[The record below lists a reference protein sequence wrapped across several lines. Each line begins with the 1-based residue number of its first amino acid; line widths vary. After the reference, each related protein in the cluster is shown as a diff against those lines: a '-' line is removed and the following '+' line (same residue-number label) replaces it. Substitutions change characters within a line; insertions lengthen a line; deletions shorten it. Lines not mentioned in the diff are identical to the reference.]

1 MIKSI
6 IYITIMVFS
15 MTNLW
20 ANTKTIFSPDK
31 NIEVKINISSPLTY
45 EVLVK
50 GKQVLKPSPIAIK
63 INGVSFPGKNLSI
76 KKSKQYSVNKK
87 ITPVVAEKFKTFQ
100 DHYNELMIEFNGNY
114 TLIFRVYNDG
124 AAYRFK
130 TDLSDNIVVNSET
143 IRYNFPKDYEI
154 LFPKDKS
161 VFTHQERTY
170 LKKKLSEISGEDM
183 SILPALVKTADGV
196 NILISEADVY
206 DYPGFYLQG
215 SGDNPYTLDVIFSHY
230 PLKEEAKNDRNVP
243 VTKYADYLAK
253 TSGKRTFPWRVL
265 IITQND
271 ADLLTS
277 TMIYKLAQ
285 DLKLDDTSWIKPGKV
300 SWDWWNNW
308 QLVNVDFRAGINTET
323 YKYYIDFAAKNNLDY
338 IIMDEGWSDT
348 EDLLKVVPELDI
360 QEVINYGKQK
370 NVGVILWCVW
380 YTLDKQLQPALDK
393 FQKWGIKGIK
403 VDFMQRDDQKMVDYY
418 WKVAR
423 EAAKRHLLVDFHGA
437 YKPTGL
443 RRTYPNVISR
453 EGVLG
458 LEHNKWSKDDT
469 PQHNLTIP
477 FTRMVTG
484 PMDFTPGAMINAN
497 EKNFRDIFDKP
508 MSQGTRC
515 HQLAMFVV
523 FESPLQM
530 LADSPSNYMNVPYV
544 MNFLSKVPTTW
555 DDTKVIKAKVSEYI
569 VIARKKDNEWY
580 LGAMTN
586 WTAREFEVDLSFL
599 PKGKYTIDIYE
610 DGINA
615 DRNAEDLKNIKKIV
629 KNTDKITIKMAPGGG
644 FAARIYK
651 NQ

>member
-1 MIKSI
+1 MIKSVT
-6 IYITIMVFS
+6 YLAIMVFS
-15 MTNLW
+15 ITNIW
-20 ANTKTIFSPDK
+20 ANTKTILSPDK
-31 NIEVKINISSPLTY
+31 KIKVNINITSPLTY
-45 EVLVK
+45 EVLVN
-50 GKQVLKPSPIAIK
+50 GKQVLKPSAIAMNIDGHTIPEK
-63 INGVSFPGKNLSI
+63 KLSVNR
-76 KKSKQYSVNKK
+76 SKQYTVNKT
-87 ITPVVAEKFKTFQ
+87 ITPVVAEKFKTLQ
-100 DHYNELMIEFNGNY
+100 NYYNELMIEFKGNY

-124 AAYRFK
+124 VAYRFK
-130 TDLSDNIVVNSET
+130 TDFPDNIQVDSET

-161 VFTHQERTY
+161 VFTHQERMY
-170 LKKKLSEISGEDM
+170 LKKKLSEISPEDM
-183 SILPALVKTADGV
+183 SILPALVKTADGI

-215 SGDNPYTLDVIFSHY
+215 SADNPYALNVIFSHY

-285 DLKLDDTSWIKPGKV
+285 DIKIKDTSWIKPGKV

-348 EDLLKVVPELDI
+348 EDLLKIVPELNM

-380 YTLDKQLQPALDK
+380 HTLDKQLQPALDT

-443 RRTYPNVISR
+443 RRAYPNVISR

-458 LEHNKWSKDDT
+458 LEHNKWSNDDT

-497 EKNFRDIFDKP
+497 KKNFRDVFDKP

-530 LADSPSNYMNVPYV
+530 LADSPSNYMNAPYV

-569 VIARKKDNEWY
+569 VIARKKENEWY

-586 WTAREFEVDLSFL
+586 WTPREFEVDLSFL
-599 PKGKYTIDIYE
+599 PKGNYTVDIYE

-615 DRNAEDLKNIKKIV
+615 DRNAEDLKNFQKNV

-651 NQ
+651 K